1 MLPLLGL
8 LAIYLLINL
17 GLIGLGV
24 GIGFLLH
31 WMLPSVDLG
40 MGVLIGVVATGF
52 SIHYYARLMKVV
64 DAYNHYE
71 DEDEDLLPPSRIL
84 VLGSPRAGRKRKRKQ
99 S

>member
-1 MLPLLGL
+1 MKALLGL

-31 WMLPSVDLG
+31 RMLPSVDLG
-40 MGVLIGVVATGF
+40 MGILIGVVATGF
-52 SIHYYARLMKVV
+52 SIHYYARLMKYV
-64 DAYNHYE
+64 DEYNHNQNEY
-71 DEDEDLLPPSRIL
+71 DDPLLPSRI
-84 VLGSPRAGRKRKRKQ
+84 VVFGSPRAGRKRKGKQ